1 MKRWL
6 INVLLKRGAGAANE
20 VVGKAIRHGMTTYGG
35 MLMAQGLAD
44 SNQVTAL
51 VGGAVALGGIL
62 ISLGRI
68 WVQNRISYCRNI
80 YQRQYQTAR
89 RPA

>member
-1 MKRWL
+1 MKKWL
-6 INVLLKRGAGAANE
+6 INVLLKRGAGAVNE

-44 SNQVTAL
+44 ASQVTAL
-51 VGGAVALGGIL
+51 TGGALAVGGII

-68 WVQNRISYCRNI
+68 WVQTRVI
-80 YQRQYQTAR
+80 
-89 RPA
+89 